1 MYTALQVF
9 DGDKKSEQPGAE
21 ELALLVE
28 IFRNRAAHPSVEI
41 EKKCEVL
48 ERCLEC
54 IQDLSSRYILPNPRV
69 SLYSSKLYFV
79 QTYCSAYQR

>member
-1 MYTALQVF
+1 MCTDNNALSLVLVLMLSNLSVRTHTCILQVF

-54 IQDLSSRYILPNPRV
+54 IQDLSSR
-69 SLYSSKLYFV
+69 
-79 QTYCSAYQR
+79 